1 MAAGNK
7 ESSQAPMVEE
17 ETTGIPK
24 KPIPKAFIPKEIW
37 QRLSTPWKNSLIVKL
52 LGKRVN
58 YHMLRAR
65 LMHEWRTEGEFE
77 VIDIGKGYYVVKFSS
92 IDDCSRVL
100 TGGPYK
106 FFDHYLAVQPWE
118 PNFQPSRAK
127 LPKIVVWV
135 KLYEVP
141 MECYHEA
148 SILYLGNKIEKA
160 IKVDRTTL
168 LATRGEFARVCVEVD
183 LNAPLPAIVDLDL
196 EQLPQS
202 LIFVEYEGLH
212 KICFDCGE
220 FGHKKDN
227 CHYSQQTAETATARV
242 YPNQGVGNEHRIIPE
257 ITDNCM
263 TYGPWMVPKRKP
275 RKTSQQQRPQREG
288 VSNFSSDKA
297 HSMGAAMNADPTQST
312 RQSSL
317 VNKVTVCENSNNIFA
332 VIAALGNEDLKDMT
346 PLMESVNPANGSD
359 LKNDISGT
367 SEMEVAQPTS
377 TP

>member
-37 QRLSTPWKNSLIVKL
+37 LRLCTPWKNSLIVKL

-58 YHMLRAR
+58 YHMLCAR
-65 LMHEWRTEGEFE
+65 LMREWRTEGEFE

-92 IDDCSRVL
+92 TDNCSRVL

-127 LPKIVVWV
+127 LPKTAIWV

-148 SILYLGNKIEKA
+148 SILYLGNKIRRA
-160 IKVDRTTL
+160 IKVYRTTL

-196 EQLPQS
+196 EELPQS

-212 KICFDCGE
+212 KICFDYGE

-227 CHYSQQTAETATARV
+227 CHYSQQPTQTVATATARV
-242 YPNQGVGNEHRIIPE
+242 YPNQGVGNERRLSPE
-257 ITDNCM
+257 N
-263 TYGPWMVPKRKP
+263 YGQLHDIR
-275 RKTSQQQRPQREG
+275 
-288 VSNFSSDKA
+288 
-297 HSMGAAMNADPTQST
+297 AMD
-312 RQSSL
+312 
-317 VNKVTVCENSNNIFA
+317 
-332 VIAALGNEDLKDMT
+332 
-346 PLMESVNPANGSD
+346 GS
-359 LKNDISGT
+359 
-367 SEMEVAQPTS
+367 
-377 TP
+377 